1 MAKAQKEGEPMTR
14 PSRLTKQSLPN
25 WLEQLEVNQKIKRK
39 VTVYGEVFFDEEAS
53 YGAYV
58 CIEDKKKTFTISGDI
73 PFALQEGQSYLIE
86 GAVTLYKNSKQIK
99 LDSIKIEKPTTPEGV
114 IVFLQSLKGLKKRA
128 ELLYD
133 TYGLEVV
140 DILMNDPE
148 RIANEIS
155 GIGMKM
161 VESWSQQIKVL
172 DGNYDLLARLM
183 NWGMTLN
190 QAKRLI
196 KELGQEVDHV
206 IEKNPYT
213 LIRLVKGFGFRR
225 CDQIA
230 KELQFDLTGRSRMLA
245 AIRYVLRDASQEGHC
260 FLKRAELLQRVKA
273 TLDVQLTVIEME
285 QLLSQYAG
293 QATIVYQLSGS
304 SYKLNYDAVSLHCA
318 QYRAEA
324 NYQLKQKHRF
334 TVLSF
339 EIESINNYV
348 QRLIERMKLVES
360 DERIYLP
367 EVYQS
372 ELIVA
377 AKILRIMLHPTI
389 PFDAAEGD
397 VQSYLQ
403 ANQLHLESKQA
414 EAVSSFTKQTGGMY
428 ILNGSAG
435 CGKTFT
441 LKVILALL
449 EQQYEKMNMPFKVKV
464 FAPTGKASKVAA
476 KATGRECTTIHRGL
490 KFKPDGGFEHN
501 EKLPLDID
509 CLVLDESSMLDI
521 VLAKHLFSAIPAHC
535 KVIFMGDTKQLPSV
549 GAGNVLHDLISSGV
563 IPVITLDVVKRQAQ
577 DSGII
582 VNANK
587 IIQGEMIDTS
597 ADTLD
602 AYVIYQ
608 NESEKVQHTVIRSI
622 DRLLATRDMS
632 IEDIQVLCP
641 QRKGEVGTYVMNWM
655 IQQAFNTNEDGIKV
669 ENRKIVK
676 QISGSDEAEEI
687 PLYFKAGDK
696 VIHTANN
703 YQMKWYTKSSSDS
716 YEENSKLVG
725 ITNGECGV
733 IEEIYQVNQQQD
745 EEEYVIV
752 VRYEDGYVKYMNQ
765 FDELDHCYAMTIHKS
780 QGSQWPAVLM
790 VVMMENYNMLD
801 NSIFYTGYTR
811 AKDFSC
817 VIGQSNAIAH
827 AIATFRN
834 LRRNTS
840 LNEKFIVQE

>member
-1 MAKAQKEGEPMTR
+1 MSFPTR
-14 PSRLTKQSLPN
+14 PKKQSLPA
-25 WLEQLEVNQKIKRK
+25 WLEELEDNQKIKRK
-39 VTVYGEVFFDEEAS
+39 VTIGGEVFFDEETN
-53 YGAYV
+53 YGAYM
-58 CIEDKKKTFTISGDI
+58 CIEEKKKTFTISGDM

-86 GAVTLYKNSKQIK
+86 GTVTLYKNSKQIK
-99 LDSIKIEKPTTPEGV
+99 IHSIKIEKPTTPEGV
-114 IVFLQSLKGLKKRA
+114 IVFLQSLKGLQKRA
-128 ELLYD
+128 ILLYE
-133 TYGLEVV
+133 TYGTEII
-140 DILMNDPE
+140 DILMNNPE
-148 RIANEIS
+148 RISNEIS
-155 GIGMKM
+155 GIGQKQ
-161 VESWSQQIKVL
+161 VESWSKQIKVL
-172 DGNYDLLARLM
+172 DGDYDLLAKLM
-183 NWGMTLN
+183 NWGMTLH
-190 QAKRLI
+190 QAKKLI
-196 KELGQEVDHV
+196 KELGHEVDQV
-206 IEKNPYT
+206 IQKNPYI

-230 KELQFDLTGRSRMLA
+230 RELGFDLKGNSRMLA
-245 AIRYVLRDASQEGHC
+245 AIRYVLREASQEGHC
-260 FLKRAELLQRVKA
+260 YLIRDELLQRVKV
-273 TLDVQLTVIEME
+273 TLDIRLTALEME
-285 QLLSQYAG
+285 QLLKQYDG
-293 QATIVYQLSGS
+293 QVNII
-304 SYKLNYDAVSLHCA
+304 YKLSSLTYDLNYNEVARHHA
-318 QYRAEA
+318 RYKAEGYRLMKLE
-324 NYQLKQKHRF
+324 HRF
-334 TVLSF
+334 PVLSF
-339 EIESINNYV
+339 EIDQINQHV
-348 QRLIERMKLVES
+348 QRLIDRMKLVES
-360 DERIYLP
+360 DGRIYLP

-389 PFDAAEGD
+389 NFDGVED
-397 VQSYLQ
+397 DIQTYLL

-414 EAVSSFTKQTGGMY
+414 EAVNHFTEQTGGMY

-441 LKVILALL
+441 LKVILSLL
-449 EQQYEKMNMPFKVKV
+449 EKQYEKMNMPFKVKV

-490 KFKPDGGFEHN
+490 KYKPDGGFEHN
-501 EKLPLDID
+501 EKQPLDID

-521 VLAKHLFSAIPAHC
+521 VLAKHLFSAIPPHC

-549 GAGNVLHDLISSGV
+549 GAGNVLHDLISSDM
-563 IPVITLDVVKRQAQ
+563 IPVITLDVVKRQAE

-582 VNANK
+582 INANK

-597 ADTLD
+597 AETLD

-608 NESEKVQHTVIRSI
+608 HEAERVQDTIIRSI
-622 DRLLATRDMS
+622 SRLLQTRDLS
-632 IEDIQVLCP
+632 LEDIQVLCP

-655 IQQAFNTNEDGIKV
+655 IQQAFNASEETLKV
-669 ENRKIVK
+669 ENRRIAK
-676 QISGSDEAEEI
+676 QVSGSDEVEEI
-687 PLYFKAGDK
+687 PLYFKPGDK
-696 VIHTANN
+696 VIHIANN
-703 YQMKWYTKSSSDS
+703 YQMKWYTKSGSNN

-733 IEEIYQVNQQQD
+733 IEEIYKINQQND

-752 VRYEDGYVKYMNQ
+752 VRYEEGYVKYMNQ

-811 AKDFSC
+811 AKEFSC

-834 LRRNTS
+834 QKRNTS
-840 LNEKFIVQE
+840 LNEKFIVKEDAE

>member
-1 MAKAQKEGEPMTR
+1 MSW
-14 PSRLTKQSLPN
+14 PSRLTKQTLPD
-25 WLEQLEVNQKIKRK
+25 WLQQLEANQKIKRK
-39 VTVYGEVFFDEEAS
+39 VTIYGEVFFDEDTS
-53 YGAYV
+53 YGAYM
-58 CIEDKKKTFTISGDI
+58 CIEDKKKTFTISGEL
-73 PFALQEGQSYLIE
+73 PFALQDGQSYLIE
-86 GAVTLYKNSKQIK
+86 GVVTIYKNSKQIK
-99 LDSIKIEKPTTPEGV
+99 IDSIKIEKPTTPDGV
-114 IVFLQSLKGLKKRA
+114 IVFLQSLKGLQKRA
-128 ELLYD
+128 VLLYE
-133 TYGLEVV
+133 TYGLEII
-140 DILMNDPE
+140 DILMSNPE

-155 GIGMKM
+155 GIGMKQ
-161 VESWSQQIKVL
+161 VESWSKQIKVL
-172 DGNYDLLARLM
+172 DGDYDLLARLM

-196 KELGQEVDHV
+196 KELGHEVDQL

-225 CDQIA
+225 CDGIA
-230 KELQFDLTGRSRMLA
+230 KELAFDLNSNSRMLA
-245 AIRYVLRDASQEGHC
+245 AIRYVLREASQEGHC
-260 FLKRAELLQRVKA
+260 FLMQAELVQRVKA
-273 TLDVQLTVIEME
+273 TLDIGLTAVEME
-285 QLLSQYAG
+285 QLLRQYAG
-293 QATIVYQLSGS
+293 QATIQYQLSS
-304 SYKLNYDAVSLHCA
+304 ILYKLNYDEVSAHYA
-318 QYRAEA
+318 RYKAEA
-324 NYQLKQKHRF
+324 NYGLKQKYRY

-339 EIESINNYV
+339 EIDTINDKV
-348 QRLIERMKLVES
+348 LRLIDKMKLVES
-360 DERIYLP
+360 DGRIYLP

-377 AKILRIMLHPTI
+377 AKILRILLHPTLS
-389 PFDAAEGD
+389 FDGVEGD
-397 VQSYLQ
+397 IQSYLHT
-403 ANQLHLESKQA
+403 NQLQLESKQA
-414 EAVSSFTKQTGGMY
+414 EAVHSFSEQTGGMY

-449 EQQYEKMNMPFKVKV
+449 EKQYEKREMPFRVKV

-490 KFKPDGGFEHN
+490 KYKPDGGFEHN

-521 VLAKHLFSAIPAHC
+521 VLAKHLFQAIPPHC

-549 GAGNVLHDLISSGV
+549 GAGNVLHDLISSEV
-563 IPVITLDVVKRQAQ
+563 IPVITLDVVKRQAK

-582 VNANK
+582 LNANK

-597 ADTLD
+597 AATLD

-608 NESEKVQHTVIRSI
+608 NEAEQVQHTIIRSI
-622 DRLLATRDMS
+622 QRLLASRDMS
-632 IEDIQVLCP
+632 LEDIQVLCP

-655 IQQAFNTNEDGIKV
+655 IQQAFNGDEDVMKV
-669 ENRKIVK
+669 ENRTIVK
-676 QISGSDEAEEI
+676 KISDSDEVEEI
-687 PLYFKAGDK
+687 PLYFKPGDK
-696 VIHTANN
+696 VIHIANN
-703 YQMKWYTKSSSDS
+703 YGMKWYTKSSSDV
-716 YEENSKLVG
+716 YMDNTKLVG

-733 IEEIYQVNQQQD
+733 IEEIYMVNEQSD
-745 EEEYVIV
+745 EAEHVIV
-752 VRYEDGYVKYMNQ
+752 VRYEEGYVKYMNQ

-790 VVMMENYNMLD
+790 VVMLENYNMLD

-817 VIGQSNAIAH
+817 VIGQSNAISH

-834 LRRNTS
+834 LKRNTS
-840 LNEKFIVQE
+840 LNEKFIVSEAEAE